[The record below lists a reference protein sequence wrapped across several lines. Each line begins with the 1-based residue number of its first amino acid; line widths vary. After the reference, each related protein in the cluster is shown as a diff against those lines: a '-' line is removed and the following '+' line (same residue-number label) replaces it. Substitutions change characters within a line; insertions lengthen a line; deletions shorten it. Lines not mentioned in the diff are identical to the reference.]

1 MIMWKTDLRDHLT
14 RNKYLFYI
22 PIVILFFIPLLNIPI
37 YYMHVL
43 ILSLLFAYLCTSWT
57 LISGFAG
64 QVSLGHSCFYGI
76 GAYTTTLLFHYYDL
90 TPWVGGAIGIAFSAM
105 FAFILGYAC
114 FRFKVKGPY
123 FTFATLASAMILERL
138 FISQSQ
144 ITGGDLGIEMPYT
157 GSPLDFQFASKDPY
171 YYIILVLW
179 LGVLFLSR
187 RIQNSKFGYYLFAI
201 SEDEGAAEACGIN
214 STRYKILALV
224 LSAALTGFGGVFHS
238 QYYLYI
244 TPSAV
249 YGLPLSFQISST
261 ALVGG
266 SNVWFGPSLGSFLIN
281 PIVELTRATIGGTL
295 FAVPLLI
302 YGVLMILIGRFLA
315 GGISG
320 IIQRGLISYKTEE
333 DVKKDRL
340 Q

>member
-1 MIMWKTDLRDHLT
+1 MIMWKTDLGEHLT

-22 PIVILFFIPLLNIPI
+22 PIVILFLIPLLNIPI

-43 ILSLLFAYLCTSWT
+43 ILSLLFAYLCTSWS
-57 LISGFAG
+57 LVSGFAG

-90 TPWVGGAIGIAFSAM
+90 TPWVGGVIGIAFSTT

-123 FTFATLASAMILERL
+123 FSFATLASAVILERL

-144 ITGGDLGIEMPYT
+144 ITGGALGIEMPYT

-171 YYIILVLW
+171 YYIILLLW

-187 RIQNSKFGYYLFAI
+187 RTQNSKFGYYLFAI
-201 SEDEGAAEACGIN
+201 KEDEGAAEACGIN
-214 STRYKILALV
+214 STKYKIFALM
-224 LSAALTGFGGVFHS
+224 LSAALTSFGGVFHS

-249 YGLPLSFQISST
+249 YGIERSFQIAST
-261 ALVGG
+261 ALLGG

-281 PIVELTRATIGGTL
+281 PIVEWTRATYGGTIYTL
-295 FAVPLLI
+295 PLLV
-302 YGVLMILIGRFLA
+302 YGLLMIFIGRFLP

-320 IIQRGLISYKTEE
+320 IIQRSLLSYKREK
-333 DVKKDRL
+333 DVQKGRS
-340 Q
+340 